1 MLAPLLL
8 PGFGRSRRLFSRFD
22 VNLKRESIEVRRLT
36 LASILPESRCAEP
49 LVLVERMR
57 RQH

>member
-1 MLAPLLL
+1 
-8 PGFGRSRRLFSRFD
+8 